1 MYVID
6 CVDCSVFSVHV
17 SCVYADFSESYNSR
31 AIGDTT
37 LYVQKGPLEWLLEA
51 KTGPSSS
58 LTSHSKVLLEKS
70 SYMGF
75 R

>member
-17 SCVYADFSESYNSR
+17 SCVYADLSESHNSR

-37 LYVQKGPLEWLLEA
+37 KVMDYYFA
-51 KTGPSSS
+51 KR
-58 LTSHSKVLLEKS
+58 K
-70 SYMGF
+70 
-75 R
+75 

>member
-17 SCVYADFSESYNSR
+17 SCVYADLSESHNSR

-37 LYVQKGPLEWLLEA
+37 GM
-51 KTGPSSS
+51 TG
-58 LTSHSKVLLEKS
+58 EKRTETR
-70 SYMGF
+70 MGC
-75 R
+75 

>member
-17 SCVYADFSESYNSR
+17 LCVYADLSESHNLR

-37 LYVQKGPLEWLLEA
+37 NGFQVTATAYVENA
-51 KTGPSSS
+51 TATNSN
-58 LTSHSKVLLEKS
+58 TCI
-70 SYMGF
+70 
-75 R
+75 